1 MGIPIRMFWDGM
13 TESIKHVA
21 PMEPV
26 THACYF
32 CYKQGAPKGAKK
44 SFAFSEIM
52 LLDFCMHRH

>member
-26 THACYF
+26 RVHVIFATNWALLRSE
-32 CYKQGAPKGAKK
+32 KT
-44 SFAFSEIM
+44 FAFSEIT

>member
-44 SFAFSEIM
+44 ICVF
-52 LLDFCMHRH
+52 LKLHLQVLHGPLG